1 MCVSLTST
9 KKIREKNGI
18 GIEIPK
24 LTPKK
29 KKKNL
34 IKDEILKLTE
44 KPN

>member
-1 MCVSLTST
+1 MSVSLTST
-9 KKIREKNGI
+9 KKNREKKWI

-24 LTPKK
+24 LTKK

-34 IKDEILKLTE
+34 IKDEILKLIE